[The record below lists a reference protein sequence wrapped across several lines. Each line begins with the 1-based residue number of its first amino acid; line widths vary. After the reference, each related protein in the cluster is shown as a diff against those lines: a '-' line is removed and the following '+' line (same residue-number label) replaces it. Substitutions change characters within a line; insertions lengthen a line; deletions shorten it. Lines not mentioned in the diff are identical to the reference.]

1 MRLEMKSLPELTAA
15 LLLSAAGS
23 SASDEYQ
30 ELVRLFQE
38 WRAFQAPLFDNGV
51 PDYTAKAMAE
61 QERGLEPFRRR
72 LASIDRSRWP
82 IPRQV
87 DYELVRAEM
96 NGLDFDHRVLR
107 PWSRNPGFYRL
118 VFPSETDVPRREG
131 PVHAGA
137 IELWQYRLP
146 LPLEEVEKLESKLG
160 AIPAILEQ
168 AKINLVGEA
177 RDLWG
182 LGIRAKRAESEA
194 LASLIETLRERQ
206 PVLAPT
212 AERARE
218 ATEDFGRWLEEKY
231 PSVTGPSG
239 VGIENYDWYLRNVHL
254 VPYDWKAQK
263 VLLER
268 ELGRAWAHL
277 KLVENRNR
285 RLPALDMP
293 RDEAEHQRR
302 FHEAVSE
309 MIGFLRDEEILTVHD
324 DMDPALRVRIGR
336 FSPPGPRMDFFTNV
350 DYRDSLAMRTHGTHW
365 FDFARMEREPHESPI
380 RRAPSLYNLWD
391 SRAEG
396 FATGFEEILL
406 QAGLFDER
414 PRAQE
419 LIYVMLA
426 NRAARAIGDLEMHA
440 NRMTLEEAVE
450 YAVRW
455 TPRGWLPK
463 EGATVWFDEELYLQ
477 QPGYGTSYVVGK
489 VHIEKLLA
497 DRAQKL
503 GEDFRLRA
511 FFDEF
516 LASGVIPV
524 SLIRW
529 EMTGLDDEMHQLWKP

>member
-1 MRLEMKSLPELTAA
+1 MKSLPELTAA
-15 LLLSAAGS
+15 LLLSTAGP
-23 SASDEYQ
+23 SASDEY
-30 ELVRLFQE
+30 EDLVRLFEE
-38 WRAFQAPLFDNGV
+38 WRAFQSPLVENGV

-61 QERGLEPFRRR
+61 QMRGLEPFRRR
-72 LASIDRSRWP
+72 LDAIDRSRWP
-82 IPRQV
+82 IARQV

-137 IELWQYRLP
+137 IELWQYRFP
-146 LPLEEVEKLESKLG
+146 ISGEKLEELESRLG
-160 AIPAILEQ
+160 AIPAILDQ
-168 AKINLVGEA
+168 ARTNLVGEA

-182 LGIRAKRAESEA
+182 IGVRAKRAETET
-194 LASLIETLRERQ
+194 LASLVATLRERQ
-206 PVLAPT
+206 PALAPA

-218 ATEDFGRWLEEKY
+218 ATEDFARWLEEKY

-239 VGIENYDWYLRNVHL
+239 VGIENYDWYLKNVHL
-254 VPYDWKAQK
+254 VPYGWEDQK

-268 ELGRAWAHL
+268 ELGRAFSHL
-277 KLVENRNR
+277 KLLENRNR
-285 RLPALDMP
+285 NLPALEMP
-293 RDEAEHQRR
+293 RDEEEHRRR
-302 FHEAVSE
+302 FHEAVTE
-309 MIGFLRDEEILTVHD
+309 MIDFLRDEEILTVHD
-324 DMDPALRVRIGR
+324 DMDPALRVRIGK
-336 FSPPGPRMDFFTNV
+336 FSPPGAGVDFFANV

-365 FDFARMEREPHESPI
+365 FDFARMEREPHERPI

-406 QAGLFDER
+406 HAGLFDER

-426 NRAARAIGDLEMHA
+426 NRAARAMGDLEMHA
-440 NRMTLEEAVE
+440 NRMTLEEAVD
-450 YAVRW
+450 YAAEW

-463 EGATVWFDEELYLQ
+463 DGATVWFDEELYLQ
-477 QPGYGTSYVVGK
+477 QPGYGTSYVIGK
-489 VHIEKLLA
+489 IHIEKLLA

-503 GEDFRLRA
+503 GEDFRLRR

-529 EMTGLDDEMHQLWKP
+529 EMTGLDDEMQKLWKP